1 MTNTIND
8 SQILHRRLKTVKENG
23 HSGSESSLKV
33 TDSQYSNEERRV
45 VNEQAAKASKGKE
58 DAI

>member
-1 MTNTIND
+1 
-8 SQILHRRLKTVKENG
+8 VKENG